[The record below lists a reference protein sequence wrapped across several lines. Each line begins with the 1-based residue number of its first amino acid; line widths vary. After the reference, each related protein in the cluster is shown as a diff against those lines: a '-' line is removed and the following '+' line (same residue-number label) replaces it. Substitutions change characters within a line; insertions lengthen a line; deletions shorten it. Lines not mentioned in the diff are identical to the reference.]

1 MKLDMKLDTK
11 KAATFMVFLLF
22 IAGSLYLGGCGT
34 SNLVKGT
41 GIGAA
46 TGAALGGIIGHQS
59 GHTAGGAAIGGVAGG
74 ALGALIGKRLDKQQ
88 EELKKVPG
96 MQNVQV
102 NEKEQTINAALQ
114 ILFNVNSDTIQSGE
128 ARKLDDLAAVFAK
141 YPENIVVIE
150 GHTDSDGSEG
160 YNQTLSEKRA
170 KSVENFLRGKSINI
184 ASLSSVG
191 YGESRPVSSNDTAS
205 GKAANRRVELKI
217 SVDPN
222 KVPAEK

>member
-1 MKLDMKLDTK
+1 MKLNRENVIILMVIL
-11 KAATFMVFLLF
+11 TFA
-22 IAGSLYLGGCGT
+22 AGSLYLSGCGAN
-34 SNLVKGT
+34 NLTKGA

-46 TGAALGGIIGHQS
+46 AGATLGGIIGHQS

-74 ALGALIGKRLDKQQ
+74 ALGALIGRRLDKQQ

-114 ILFNVNSDTIQSGE
+114 ILFNVNSDEIKSGE
-128 ARKLDDLAAVFAK
+128 AKKLDDLAAVFAK

-150 GHTDSDGSEG
+150 GHTDSDGSEE
-160 YNQTLSEKRA
+160 YNQKLSERRA
-170 KSVENFLRGKSINI
+170 KSVENHLKGKNINI

-191 YGESRPVSSNDTAS
+191 YGESRPIASNDTPA
-205 GKAANRRVELKI
+205 GKSANRRVELKI

-222 KVPAEK
+222 KVPPEEVRK

>member
-1 MKLDMKLDTK
+1 MKKVT
-11 KAATFMVFLLF
+11 TFILILTF
-22 IAGSLYLGGCGT
+22 IAGSLYLSGCGAN
-34 SNLVKGT
+34 NLTKGA

-46 TGAALGGIIGHQS
+46 TGAVIGGIIGHQS

-88 EELKKVPG
+88 EELKQVPG

-114 ILFNVNSDTIQSGE
+114 ILFKVNSDVIDSGE

-141 YPENIVVIE
+141 YPENILVIE
-150 GHTDSDGSEG
+150 GHTDSDGSEE
-160 YNQTLSEKRA
+160 YNQKLSEKRA
-170 KSVENFLRGKSINI
+170 KSVENFLRGKNINI

-191 YGESRPVSSNDTAS
+191 YGESRPVASNDTSA
-205 GKAANRRVELKI
+205 GKSANRRVELKI
-217 SVDPN
+217 SVDPS
-222 KVPAEK
+222 KVPAEESKK